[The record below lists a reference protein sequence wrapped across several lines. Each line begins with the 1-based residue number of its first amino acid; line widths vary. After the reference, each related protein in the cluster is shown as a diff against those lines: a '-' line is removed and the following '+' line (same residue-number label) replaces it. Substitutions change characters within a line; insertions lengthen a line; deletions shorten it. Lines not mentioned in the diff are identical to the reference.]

1 MHTSE
6 TRLAEQLELFSSV
19 FCIQIDVV
27 KRCLF
32 SLLSV
37 LIIRHKKGI
46 FIQPYPWLLFKVHW
60 LHTMKSDNRT
70 GVRRASYEITKT
82 IHVIIHIL
90 KYNKLM
96 Q

>member
-19 FCIQIDVV
+19 FCIQIEVV

-37 LIIRHKKGI
+37 LIIRHKKRI
-46 FIQPYPWLLFKVHW
+46 FIQPWLLFKVHW
-60 LHTMKSDNRT
+60 LHTMKSDNRS